1 MINEKFR
8 ERSAVFDFLATDAAR
23 ASAFV
28 ERVCDAAFVERQKT
42 PGRLMVVRFLVGAFQ
57 NLSTE
62 FVRVPLL
69 KLVHLPLWDSV
80 SPTLLQIEVRDL
92 WFLLFHANSPQLSGA
107 PKPIVKQWR
116 VYNSQKAKGKTFDR
130 ESRFLP
136 FLFDNLL
143 FPNLSSSGKGN
154 EVLGQRVLEL
164 AIDLLAQLPT
174 RRYFKMFCV
183 DRLLLPRLTLASAEM
198 SLTTKKLVQ
207 MLRYYLEFEVDE
219 FSGQALSFD
228 EVTRAHAARLAR
240 LQEVA
245 FGLSESGNQSAGL
258 REFAVSHIAGISSRP
273 SLKRILASLDD
284 GALRALASAAGVAE
298 RVTERPLL
306 TETLLLACQVKRR
319 KRLSAMYLTYILYRL
334 ALRSSTRSTACRCI
348 PPRRYCGTRRSFRA
362 TRTRATR
369 RSRCPSSTC
378 SFCRT
383 TTICCATTRS
393 FASRPPTIC
402 AATSRTSSRA

>member
-1 MINEKFR
+1 M
-8 ERSAVFDFLATDAAR
+8 
-23 ASAFV
+23 
-28 ERVCDAAFVERQKT
+28 
-42 PGRLMVVRFLVGAFQ
+42 
-57 NLSTE
+57 
-62 FVRVPLL
+62 
-69 KLVHLPLWDSV
+69 
-80 SPTLLQIEVRDL
+80 
-92 WFLLFHANSPQLSGA
+92 
-107 PKPIVKQWR
+107 KQWR

-143 FPNLSSSGKGN
+143 FPNLSSSGQGN

-183 DRLLLPRLTLASAEM
+183 DRLLLPRLTLASGEM

-245 FGLSESGNQSAGL
+245 FGLAESGNQSAGL
-258 REFAVSHIAGISSRP
+258 REFAISHIGGISSRP

-284 GALRALASAAGVAE
+284 GALRALATAAGIAE
-298 RVTERPLL
+298 RVAERPLL
-306 TETLLLACQVKRR
+306 TEALLLACQARTSQLDSINSVPLYPTETLLWDETVIPGDSYNGEAPLALPKLNLQFLSHYDYLLRNYTLFR
-319 KRLSAMYLTYILYRL
+319 LEAAYDLRSDVENVVSRMNPKRLTDGKIKFEGWARQALP
-334 ALRSSTRSTACRCI
+334 LRSCKVR
-348 PPRRYCGTRRSFRA
+348 
-362 TRTRATR
+362 
-369 RSRCPSSTC
+369 PSQVAL
-378 SFCRT
+378 
-383 TTICCATTRS
+383 CCADGLFSTGTS
-393 FASRPPTIC
+393 FFC
-402 AATSRTSSRA
+402 FLVCV